1 MQTAMKTLNKTLEN
15 VLADRG
21 IWLRFLVPGACG
33 VYLIVH
39 VEPCS
44 KSQFQYMENLN
55 LWLVAVAVLFGR
67 ASLGASG

>member
-1 MQTAMKTLNKTLEN
+1 MQIAMMTLSKSPEN
-15 VLADRG
+15 VLAAKG

-39 VEPCS
+39 VEPCR

>member
-1 MQTAMKTLNKTLEN
+1 MQTAMKTLSKTLEN
-15 VLADRG
+15 VLADKG

-39 VEPCS
+39 VEPCK
-44 KSQFQYMENLN
+44 KSQFHYMANLK